1 MDSGPDQIRLLKL
14 QGLDSRLGQLR
25 AARQNDPSIGVVAE
39 YEKRLSA
46 LRKSMI
52 AAQTATSD
60 LQRET
65 DKVQSFIDEATGRIT
80 RNQAKIDAGDLNHK
94 DALAISEEMS
104 SLVKRVSELEED
116 LLEVLERQEAC
127 LATEGQ
133 VDEAV
138 KSMMSALSEA
148 EANRD
153 QALANIVMEG
163 RAVVGERDSLA
174 GQIAP
179 ELLKR
184 YEGIRARVGS
194 GAARYWGGK
203 CEGCGLVL
211 PPSEQET
218 VAKANP
224 DQVVTCEECGRI
236 LVRVPQ

>member
-1 MDSGPDQIRLLKL
+1 MDSGPDQIRLLEL
-14 QGLDSRLGQLR
+14 QGLDSKLGQLR
-25 AARQNDPSIGVVAE
+25 HARQNDPTIGIAKE
-39 YEKRLSA
+39 YEKRLAA
-46 LRKSMI
+46 LRRSMV

-65 DKVQSFIDEATGRIT
+65 DKVQSFIDEATDRIA
-80 RNQAKIDAGDLNHK
+80 RNQAKIDAGELNHK
-94 DALAISEEMS
+94 DAMAISEEMS
-104 SLVKRVSELEED
+104 SLVKRVGVLEED

-138 KSMMSALSEA
+138 KAMMLALSEA
-148 EANRD
+148 ETSRD
-153 QALANIVMEG
+153 QALANIVTEG
-163 RAVVGERDSLA
+163 RAVVGERDKLV
-174 GQIAP
+174 GQIVP
-179 ELLKR
+179 GLVKR

-211 PPSEQET
+211 PPSEQEA
-218 VAKANP
+218 VAKAGP